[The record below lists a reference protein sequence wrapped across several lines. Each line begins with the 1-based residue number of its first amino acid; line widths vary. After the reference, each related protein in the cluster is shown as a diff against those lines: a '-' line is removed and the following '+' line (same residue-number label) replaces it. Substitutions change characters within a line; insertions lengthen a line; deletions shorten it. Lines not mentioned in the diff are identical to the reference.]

1 MKKATYKTKLA
12 ATKLTDANTIGEL
25 KAAKA
30 TKRALGKY
38 LENAAL
44 KHIKKTDG
52 RDLKAEGPINWTE
65 LEFEYTLA
73 PTGTVKVIQRG
84 YVEMGPPPVL
94 KTWTV
99 AKKDI
104 FD

>member
-1 MKKATYKTKLA
+1 MKKNTYQAKLA

-44 KHIKKTDG
+44 KHIKATEG
-52 RDLKAEGPINWTE
+52 RDLKAEIVNWTE
-65 LEFEYTLA
+65 LKFEYTLA
-73 PTGTVKVIQRG
+73 PTGTVKVFQNA
-84 YVEMGPPPVL
+84 VTEMGPAVL
-94 KTWTV
+94 RQTWTV
-99 AKKDI
+99 NKKDLLS
-104 FD
+104 